1 MDFQTEKIKIRHPAG
16 CLFLWENRKKSEIL
30 LILRTFLKIQ
40 KIPAILSPSGPA
52 LPILPFL
59 SFFPET
65 VLFFPAYFLSFSKN
79 FFPSVFFEK
88 ILIFRKFSLS
98 PSFRPFF
105 SPCGKFSRFFCPVF
119 SRFRKFIFFLCLLP
133 FSEHFLFRKCK
144 NTADKTADGQFF
156 RLPKSERFSLI
167 KRIFSFLFP
176 VVFPTVVSVFSCC
189 PVKLF

>member
-1 MDFQTEKIKIRHPAG
+1 MDFQTEKIKNRHPAG

-30 LILRTFLKIQ
+30 LILRTFLKIR

-52 LPILPFL
+52 LPIIPFL

-65 VLFFPAYFLSFSKN
+65 VLFFLPFSLFFQKSFFRP
-79 FFPSVFFEK
+79 FFPEK

-105 SPCGKFSRFFCPVF
+105 FPQKIFP
-119 SRFRKFIFFLCLLP
+119 IFFRSIPVSENSFFSLCLLL
-133 FSEHFLFRKCK
+133 FSEYFLFRKCK

-156 RLPKSERFSLI
+156 RPKKSERFSLI

-176 VVFPTVVSVFSCC
+176 AVFPTVVSVFSCC
-189 PVKLF
+189 LLKLF